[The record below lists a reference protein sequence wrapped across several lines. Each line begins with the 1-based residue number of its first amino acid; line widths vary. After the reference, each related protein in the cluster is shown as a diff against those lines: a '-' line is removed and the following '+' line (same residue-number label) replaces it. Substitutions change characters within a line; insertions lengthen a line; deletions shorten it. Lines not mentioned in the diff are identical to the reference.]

1 MSNWL
6 VYIKKYKKEAAL
18 APLFKLLEA
27 VFELFVPLV
36 MGRIIDEGIGGE
48 DLGLIL
54 RMGLVLLLLAAVGL
68 TVSLTA
74 QYFAA
79 KAAVGTASALRK
91 AVFDRIMELD
101 YTGVDRVGTSTLI
114 ARMTSDINQ
123 VQSGINMT
131 LRLFLRSPIIVLG
144 AMIMAFTIDVRSGL
158 IFAVAIPALALVVYG
173 IMLLTMSGQRKVQGH
188 LDKVLGSTREYLAGA
203 RVIRAFHREE
213 QELQKF
219 SGENSLLTES
229 QTRVAR
235 VGAVTNPVTYLI
247 VNGAIIYLIYTG
259 ALRVN
264 AGDLTQGQV
273 VALLNYMNQILVE
286 LVKLANLIVT
296 ISKALACGKRVGD
309 VLDLPVEDERKDEAG
324 ENIAAL
330 QPGVRGSA
338 TADSG
343 DTSAAVGVP
352 YLQFDH
358 VSLTYEGAGAETL
371 KDISFMAN
379 RGDTVGIIGGTGS
392 GKTSLINLIPGFYHA
407 TEGSVLLEGRNVA
420 EIPEE
425 ELRSRIGLVPQKAVL
440 FGGTIRSNMKW
451 SNPNATEE
459 QIWRAIRRAQAEAV
473 VLDKPGGLDTR
484 VSPSGKNFSGG
495 QKQRLTVAR
504 ALVRDPEILILDDSS
519 SALDYLTE
527 SRMRAAIAE
536 LKDTTKI
543 IVSQRASA
551 IMHADVIVVL
561 DEGVV
566 VGLGTHEQLLE
577 TCDVY
582 REIYESQFEKAQ
594 SAFS

>member
-6 VYIKKYKKEAAL
+6 VYIKKYKKEAIL

-48 DLGLIL
+48 NMGLIL

-68 TVSLTA
+68 TVSITA
-74 QYFAA
+74 QFFAA
-79 KAAVGTASALRK
+79 KAAVGTAASLRK
-91 AVFDRIMELD
+91 AVFDRIMRLD
-101 YTGVDRVGTSTLI
+101 YTGVDRAGTNTLI

-144 AMIMAFTIDVRSGL
+144 AMIMALTIDVKSGL

-188 LDKVLGSTREYLAGA
+188 LDKVLGRTREYLAGA

-213 QELQKF
+213 EELQKF

-235 VGAVTNPVTYLI
+235 MGAVTNPVTYLI

-259 ALRVN
+259 AIRVN

-309 VLDLPVEDERKDEAG
+309 VLELPVEEEPK
-324 ENIAAL
+324 
-330 QPGVRGSA
+330 
-338 TADSG
+338 TADGRNGASG
-343 DTSAAVGVP
+343 PDGAQETSKVATDSSSASGVP
-352 YLQFDH
+352 YLVFDH

-371 KDISFMAN
+371 RDISFTAG
-379 RGDTVGIIGGTGS
+379 RGETIGIIGGTGS

-407 TEGSVLLEGRNVA
+407 TEGSVRLEGRDVS
-420 EIPEE
+420 EIPED

-440 FGGTIRSNMKW
+440 FGGTIRTNMKW
-451 SNPNATEE
+451 SNPNASEE
-459 QIWRAIRRAQAEAV
+459 QIWKAIRMAQAESV

-543 IVSQRASA
+543 IVSQRASS
-551 IMHADVIVVL
+551 IMHADRIIVL
-561 DEGVV
+561 DEGVT
-566 VGLGTHEQLLE
+566 VGIGTHDELLE
-577 TCDVY
+577 SCDVY
-582 REIYESQFEKAQ
+582 REIYESQFER
-594 SAFS
+594 SGTDPS